1 MTIRTQTLLMVTS
14 LLVAAVL
21 ATAGVLGWNS
31 RQALLADTEAE
42 GLVIVRLLARSAA
55 FGARVMSDVEAAIG
69 EQMVIEATM
78 AAHLVALG
86 EAAGVSPQEINR
98 RLKQIADDT
107 VLDEIWITDEKGHAY
122 LRNISEIDFT
132 FSPDP
137 KQQPQAHV
145 FWPLLTGKAKSVVQE
160 ARQREVDT
168 QVFKYVGVTG
178 VDKPR
183 IVQVG
188 YNAAFLQQLRQRMGL
203 TRLVNQLVSEGSVIA
218 IRVLD
223 KSMITVDYAERLR
236 DDKLPEPTESDLA
249 NLRKLGERR
258 ANRKPFGRVAPQ
270 SSSSDRRG
278 GGRTKR
284 WGDSGDSPTDRM
296 QAAIRGETRL
306 ATAVSGIVL
315 LFGSV
320 IAIFGARTISRPIAD
335 LTEMTRRI
343 AGGDFTQRIDIQS
356 KE

>member
-1 MTIRTQTLLMVTS
+1 MVTL

-21 ATAGVLGWNS
+21 ATAGVLGWSS
-31 RQALLADTEAE
+31 RQALLAETEAQ
-42 GLVIVRLLARSAA
+42 GLAIARLLARSAA
-55 FGARVMSDVEAAIG
+55 FGAGVMSDVEAAIG
-69 EQMVIEATM
+69 EQMVVEARM
-78 AAHLVALG
+78 AAHFVALG
-86 EAAGVSPQEINR
+86 EAAGVSPKEINR
-98 RLKQIADDT
+98 RLRQIADDT

-122 LRNISEIDFT
+122 LRNIPEIEFT

-223 KSMITVDYAERLR
+223 KNMITVDYAERMQNS
-236 DDKLPEPTESDLA
+236 KVPEPTESDLA
-249 NLRKLGERR
+249 NVRKL
-258 ANRKPFGRVAPQ
+258 V
-270 SSSSDRRG
+270 SD
-278 GGRTKR
+278 GRTESNREGWVIKV
-284 WGDSGDSPTDRM
+284 GAPIGEEGEELKGGAILVTLPTDTV
-296 QAAIRGETRL
+296 QAAIRSEARL
-306 ATAVSGIVL
+306 ATAVSGLVL
-315 LFGSV
+315 LFGSI
-320 IAIFGARTISRPIAD
+320 IAIFGARTISRPITD
-335 LTEMTRRI
+335 LTEM
-343 AGGDFTQRIDIQS
+343 
-356 KE
+356 